1 MKLARK
7 DSIRKG
13 RAKASASVG
22 VPVSYSGAEDD
33 GSFDDC
39 LLGIE
44 HLITPATV
52 VEVMVCRRRCVRAVL
67 EEQAR
72 QRMNPVG
79 TDMCRWD
86 KIAISSFA
94 ETRRAAVRAHTLG
107 KFHHDAA

>member
-13 RAKASASVG
+13 RAKASVG
-22 VPVSYSGAEDD
+22 VPVSYSGAEDN

-52 VEVMVCRRRCVRAVL
+52 VEVMVCRRRCVRMVL

-72 QRMNPVG
+72 QMMNPLG
-79 TDMCRWD
+79 WD
-86 KIAISSFA
+86 NIAIDSIV
-94 ETRRAAVRAHTLG
+94 ETRRATVRARKLG
-107 KFHHDAA
+107 KLQHDQSKNKD